1 MPVTIVEGA
10 PKSRGEPGV
19 RERRV
24 AKGAKRHRGKRI
36 SVALLNNSDAG
47 LAATERQFTSL
58 LNEVGDDFD
67 IALSRYRLETLRRS
81 PEIEEAIKV
90 SHRPA
95 KALRADKPDALIV
108 TGAEREVKN
117 FEEESFWAEFA
128 DVVDFA
134 RDEAHAAYFSS
145 VAAHAAVFRLDG
157 IRARTLSR
165 RRAGVFTVAAT
176 ATHALVEG
184 FDWNTLV
191 PHSRAS
197 TIDEEEL
204 IASGYEILT
213 RSPAT
218 GPDIFLKSGASL
230 LAFSQGHLEYD
241 ADTLGKEFRRDLRAF
256 AEGKRD
262 NPPLPPQS
270 YFMPH
275 TEVQMMA
282 LAFKIE
288 RGSHADLGPSPRSRY
303 SDPPPWRRSG
313 LLFYRNWLTAVLA
326 RKSPQAHTP
335 RRRPLR
341 RIERPQKSELGSA
354 SLVMNLA
361 ISGA

>member
-1 MPVTIVEGA
+1 MPVTIVEGP
-10 PKSRGEPGV
+10 PKARGEPANA
-19 RERRV
+19 RERRI

-36 SVALLNNSDAG
+36 NVALLNNGDAG
-47 LAATERQFTSL
+47 LAATERQFTTL
-58 LNEVGDDFD
+58 LNEVGDGFD
-67 IALSRYRLETLRRS
+67 IALSRYRLETMRRS
-81 PEIEEAIKV
+81 PEIEEAIKG

-95 KALRADKPDALIV
+95 KALRADKPDAIIV
-108 TGAEREVKN
+108 TGAEAEVKN
-117 FEEESFWAEFA
+117 FEEETFWAEFA

-145 VAAHAAVFRLDG
+145 LAAHAAVFRLDG
-157 IRARTLSR
+157 IRTRKLSR

-176 ATHALVEG
+176 AKHALIEG

-191 PHSRAS
+191 PHSRDS
-197 TIDEEEL
+197 TLDEVEL
-204 IASGYEILT
+204 IGRGYEILT

-218 GPDIFLKSGASL
+218 GPDIFLKPGASL

-282 LAFKIE
+282 LAFRLH
-288 RGSHADLGPSPRSRY
+288 RGSSGRSR
-303 SDPPPWRRSG
+303 PAG
-313 LLFYRNWLTAVLA
+313 ALAV
-326 RKSPQAHTP
+326 
-335 RRRPLR
+335 
-341 RIERPQKSELGSA
+341 
-354 SLVMNLA
+354 
-361 ISGA
+361 

>member
-1 MPVTIVEGA
+1 MPVTIVEGP
-10 PKSRGEPGV
+10 PKPRGDADNG
-19 RERRV
+19 RERRI

-36 SVALLNNSDAG
+36 NVALLNNGDGG
-47 LAATERQFTSL
+47 LAATERQYTSL
-58 LNEVGDDFD
+58 LNDVGDDFD

-81 PEIEEAIKV
+81 PEIEEAIRT

-95 KALRADKPDALIV
+95 KALRTDRPDALIV
-108 TGAEREVKN
+108 TGGEREVRI
-117 FEEESFWAEFA
+117 FEEETYWDEFA

-145 VAAHAAVFRLDG
+145 PAAHAAVFRLDG
-157 IRARTLSR
+157 IRPRVLAR

-176 ATHALVEG
+176 AKHALLEG

-191 PHSRAS
+191 PHSRSS
-197 TIDEEEL
+197 TLDEEEL
-204 IASGYEILT
+204 IARGYEILT

-218 GPDIFLKSGASL
+218 GPDIFVRPGASL

-270 YFMPH
+270 YFMPS
-275 TEVQMMA
+275 TKVQMMA

-288 RGSHADLGPSPRSRY
+288 RGSHADLGPPPRARY

-313 LLFYRNWLTAVLA
+313 MLFYRNWLSAVA
-326 RKSPQAHTP
+326 DRKSPHGQAP
-335 RRRPLR
+335 DRARY
-341 RIERPQKSELGSA
+341 G
-354 SLVMNLA
+354 
-361 ISGA
+361 G